1 MEEFRFLKY
10 RFLLIAICVQIIG
23 VVVIL
28 AFWIFT
34 RHKKRQTNGTGQLAS
49 PDEKFS
55 IAEANNTS
63 IKNSTMPS
71 QNQPDTIILNLGAHG
86 YIQGRAICGDNAA
99 LLAQYFGGIRYALPP
114 SQRWAMARRL
124 PVDYSYGSPTNPGE
138 CDGRAVTC
146 PQPFMGEQGCEDC
159 FECNVWTPVGRCPD
173 GGTFSCHLGGVC
185 IVTDRRIGW
194 PVIFYI
200 RE

>member
-23 VVVIL
+23 IVVIL
-28 AFWIFT
+28 AFWFFT
-34 RHKKRQTNGTGQLAS
+34 RYQKIQANGTGQLAS

-55 IAEANNTS
+55 IT
-63 IKNSTMPS
+63 KTDNSTMPS
-71 QNQPDTIILNLGAHG
+71 QNQTDTIILNLGAHG
-86 YIQGRAICGDNAA
+86 YIQGRGICDDNNAA
-99 LLAQYFGGIRYALPP
+99 PLAQYFGGIRYALPP

-124 PVDYSYGSPTNPGE
+124 PVDYSYGSSTNPGK

-146 PQPFMGEQGCEDC
+146 PQPFMGEQGREDC

-173 GGTFSCHLGGVC
+173 GGMFSCHLGVSDML
-185 IVTDRRIGW
+185 TDGCIGW
-194 PVIFYI
+194 PVVFYI